1 MPETDNISGGARS
14 PRPRLEGTEPGDV
27 VGGYELLREI
37 GRGGMAEV
45 WVARKARATTGKFV
59 ALKLILP
66 KYVGD
71 ERYADMFRSEAEVCA
86 PLSHGNIAQVFDVGD
101 DNGRSYLVMEW
112 VDGVDL
118 ARLLP
123 DMAQLRQRD
132 PYLRLRV
139 AAYVIGQVLH
149 GLSYAHKVTSHRG
162 TELGI
167 VHRDISP
174 QNILISVS
182 GDVKITD
189 FGIAHRMSEETAG
202 VDIKGKLRYMAPE
215 HLGGKSHA
223 PTVDLYAVG
232 ALLHELL
239 DGEKFRS
246 DAEDQLQLYRQVMDG
261 VIPALRVDDVPPE
274 LDALRLALLHADAR
288 KRPQTADAALLLL
301 KRWSGYSEMKVELST
316 ICGLATGIMRPR
328 TGPMIEPGAPTIPP
342 PRAGV
347 PRFVAPASPE
357 SDAPAAPWG
366 VSLSTPASMVP
377 TVAGSSGDDGTA
389 VLEAD
394 ELPFATRART
404 DPTMMLEDGHAPAL
418 VHGRDAE
425 PTHSSVQARWESASR
440 GAPAVEPTVSQLDVA
455 APDRSGR
462 SRVMVLLGG
471 FALLSLVGAGATA
484 WVLAADGPTPAPD
497 AGLVVGVQALERP
510 ASEPAR
516 ESEPESA
523 MVGPTLE
530 PAKALADLASP
541 PAEPRDPASLVPSP
555 APAPAPA
562 PAPPTPTSTTTTA
575 SVEPVPAAGP
585 AEVPVKPAS
594 AAAKPAKPT
603 ATKPANPAPA
613 PDPKGPSVIVRFRLE
628 GGLAGADVKLG
639 SLVIKVRPRY
649 DAPVPAGKYSAKWR
663 ANPDDAWKSA
673 GSVMIGDS
681 GEWKFFIG
689 PQGARVSKL

>member
-1 MPETDNISGGARS
+1 MLETDNIASGARS
-14 PRPRLEGTEPGDV
+14 NGSRLEGTEPGDV
-27 VGGYELLREI
+27 VGGYDLLREI

-123 DMAQLRQRD
+123 DMAQLQQRD

-189 FGIAHRMSEETAG
+189 FGIAHRMSEETSG
-202 VDIKGKLRYMAPE
+202 VHVKGKLRYMAPE

-232 ALLHELL
+232 ALLHELV
-239 DGEKFRS
+239 DGEKFRG
-246 DAEDQLQLYRQVMDG
+246 DAEDQLQLYRQVIDG
-261 VIPALRVDDVPPE
+261 VIPPLRVDDVPAE
-274 LDALRLALLHADAR
+274 LDALRLALLHANAR

-301 KRWSGYSEMKVELST
+301 KRWPGYSEMKVELST
-316 ICGLATGIMRPR
+316 LCGLATGIMRPR
-328 TGPMIEPGAPTIPP
+328 TGPLVEPGMPTIPP
-342 PRAGV
+342 PRARV
-347 PRFVAPASPE
+347 TRFVSPASSE
-357 SDAPAAPWG
+357 SDAQAAARG
-366 VSLSTPASMVP
+366 VSWSTPASMVP

-389 VLEAD
+389 VLEPG
-394 ELPFATRART
+394 ELPFTARACT
-404 DPTMMLEDGHAPAL
+404 NGCDG
-418 VHGRDAE
+418 E
-425 PTHSSVQARWESASR
+425 PTQSSVQARWESVSR
-440 GAPAVEPTVSQLDVA
+440 GAPAVEATVSQLDVA
-455 APDRSGR
+455 APDRSRR
-462 SRVMVLLGG
+462 SRALVLLGG
-471 FALLSLVGAGATA
+471 FALLSMVGAGATS
-484 WVLAADGPTPAPD
+484 WVLAADGPMPAPD
-497 AGLVVGVQALERP
+497 ARPVVGAPRLEPP
-510 ASEPAR
+510 APAPAR
-516 ESEPESA
+516 EPEPAEVGATHEPEA
-523 MVGPTLE
+523 TN
-530 PAKALADLASP
+530 ALAELASP
-541 PAEPRDPASLVPSP
+541 PAEPRALASLML
-555 APAPAPA
+555 APAPTPPA
-562 PAPPTPTSTTTTA
+562 ATSTTANA
-575 SVEPVPAAGP
+575 SIE
-585 AEVPVKPAS
+585 PAS
-594 AAAKPAKPT
+594 AAVKPTKPAKPA
-603 ATKPANPAPA
+603 ATKTAKPAPELE
-613 PDPKGPSVIVRFRLE
+613 GPAVIVRFRLE
-628 GGLAGADVKLG
+628 GGLDGADVKLG

-649 DAPVPAGKYSAKWR
+649 DAPVSAGKYSAKWR
-663 ANPDDAWKSA
+663 ANPDAAWKSA
-673 GSVMIGDS
+673 GNVVIGDS
-681 GEWKFFIG
+681 GE
-689 PQGARVSKL
+689 